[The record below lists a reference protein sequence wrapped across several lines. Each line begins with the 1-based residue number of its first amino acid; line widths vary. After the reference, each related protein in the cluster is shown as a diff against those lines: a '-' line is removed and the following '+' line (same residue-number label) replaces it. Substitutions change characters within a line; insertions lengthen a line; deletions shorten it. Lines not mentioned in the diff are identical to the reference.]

1 MKTVRMLTDAVGG
14 EGEPLK
20 AGETYEL
27 NDASADR
34 WLRRGKA
41 EVIEV
46 VDAGSKDDGA
56 GTTAGGDDKG
66 AGKGAESSGAKP
78 SEGLTVAE
86 IKEALA
92 AAEVD
97 IPEGVTLK
105 ADLAKLLD
113 DHAAGK

>member
-20 AGETYEL
+20 AGKTYEL

-41 EVIEV
+41 ELVET
-46 VDAGSKDDGA
+46 DLK
-56 GTTAGGDDKG
+56 GGDDNG
-66 AGKGAESSGAKP
+66 GDGGTAKP

-92 AAEVD
+92 AAKVD

-113 DHAAGK
+113 AAA

>member
-46 VDAGSKDDGA
+46 VDEDDGKDGGA
-56 GTTAGGDDKG
+56 GTTAGDDDKC
-66 AGKGAESSGAKP
+66 AESSGAKP

>member
-41 EVIEV
+41 EL
-46 VDAGSKDDGA
+46 VDAAAQTRRDAVRLGA
-56 GTTAGGDDKG
+56 GEGAGGNGDGDADQDKG
-66 AGKGAESSGAKP
+66 GAKP

-92 AAEVD
+92 AKKVD
-97 IPEGVTLK
+97 IPDGVTLK
-105 ADLAKLLD
+105 ADLAALLD
-113 DHAAGK
+113 AAE